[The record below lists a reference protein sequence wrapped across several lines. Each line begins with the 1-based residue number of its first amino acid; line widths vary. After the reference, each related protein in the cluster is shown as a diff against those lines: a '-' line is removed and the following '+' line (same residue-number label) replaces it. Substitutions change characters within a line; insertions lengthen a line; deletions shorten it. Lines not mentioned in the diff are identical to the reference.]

1 MRQHPRLIAALLT
14 VLLLAGTSLW
24 KFNAVV
30 IAAQAYVFGYPLVI
44 MDLTRAQSEQT
55 LAPANTLRRVRQF
68 PDASFKTVVRPNVDT
83 LYSTAFLDLRDGPVV
98 FEMPPNPDRYE
109 VMPFMDAWTNVF
121 ATLGTRTHGTQGGR
135 FLIAGPGWQGTTP
148 PGMQLLTSPTQMAWL
163 IGRTQTQGPADYP
176 LVHRLQDGLQLQ
188 PLKAQTATA
197 PVGISAAT
205 EVSPV
210 AQIQRM
216 GTREFFQRL
225 TQLMPA
231 NPPSADDAPQV
242 QAMAKIGIVAGQDVA
257 WSWHDTWSAALG
269 RRLAEFKIA
278 QALKKPMNLVNGWST
293 PPLILGQYGTDYG
306 IRAVVAQVGLGA
318 NLPQDAI
325 YPSAQVDSQGEALHG
340 QHRYR
345 LHFASGQ
352 WPPVKAFWSI
362 TAYGADNFLIDNPA
376 QRFAVGSLSPL
387 VRNADGSLDLLIQAQ
402 PVEGPMQANWLPVAA
417 GAPFLLNARLYWPTE
432 PVLNGTWHLPAIER
446 LP

>member
-242 QAMAKIGIVAGQDVA
+242 HAMAKIGIVAGQDVA
-257 WSWHDTWSAALG
+257 WSWHDNWSVALG

-387 VRNADGSLDLLIQAQ
+387 VGNADGSLDLLIQAQ

-417 GAPFLLNARLYWPTE
+417 GAPFLLNTRLYWPTE

>member
-257 WSWHDTWSAALG
+257 WSWHDNWSVALG

-387 VRNADGSLDLLIQAQ
+387 VGNADGSLDLLIQAQ

-417 GAPFLLNARLYWPTE
+417 GAPFLLNTRLYWPTE